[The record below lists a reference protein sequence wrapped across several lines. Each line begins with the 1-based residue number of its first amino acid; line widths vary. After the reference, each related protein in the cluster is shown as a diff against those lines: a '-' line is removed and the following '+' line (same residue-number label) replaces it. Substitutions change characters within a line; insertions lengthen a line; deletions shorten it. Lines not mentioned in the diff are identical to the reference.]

1 MFLQRDIVN
10 NSNKL
15 GKVPYGLPRNKQPCS
30 FVCVENHP
38 YGDASPNWVVNF
50 CGILKKAST
59 EARVQSAESR
69 AQSRELVA
77 YMFLFAI
84 A

>member
-30 FVCVENHP
+30 FVCVWKTTP
-38 YGDASPNWVVNF
+38 MGTLPPIGLSTFVVF
-50 CGILKKAST
+50 
-59 EARVQSAESR
+59 
-69 AQSRELVA
+69 
-77 YMFLFAI
+77 
-84 A
+84 